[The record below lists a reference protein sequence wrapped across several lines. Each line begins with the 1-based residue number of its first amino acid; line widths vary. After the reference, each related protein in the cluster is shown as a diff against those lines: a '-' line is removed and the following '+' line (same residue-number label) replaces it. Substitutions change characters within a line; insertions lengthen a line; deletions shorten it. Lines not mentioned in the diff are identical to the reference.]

1 MVNQSQKSHLGFWNV
16 SQNNEGFFLM
26 QYENHE
32 KQSNW
37 SLLNRFDLYVFCILI
52 SLEMKKWKRRRGFK
66 VEPNNEIRTAGE
78 KSLVFPHTS
87 APTLFYI
94 VFSEW
99 KTDERSFLSR
109 LKHPLGEKL
118 QICENHSQNIMA
130 TTHNQI
136 WETWLPIIMPQ
147 PSKMFLHN

>member
-1 MVNQSQKSHLGFWNV
+1 
-16 SQNNEGFFLM
+16 M
-26 QYENHE
+26 QYNENHE
-32 KQSNW
+32 KQSNL
-37 SLLNRFDLYVFCILI
+37 SLLNRFDLHVFRILI
-52 SLEMKKWKRRRGFK
+52 SLEMRKCKRRRVFK
-66 VEPNNEIRTAGE
+66 VEPNNEIRTPGE

-109 LKHPLGEKL
+109 LRHPSGEKL

-130 TTHNQI
+130 TTHKQVI
-136 WETWLPIIMPQ
+136 WETRLPIIMPQ
-147 PSKMFLHN
+147 PSEMRLHN

>member
-1 MVNQSQKSHLGFWNV
+1 
-16 SQNNEGFFLM
+16 M
-26 QYENHE
+26 QYNENHE

-94 VFSEW
+94 VFSE
-99 KTDERSFLSR
+99 
-109 LKHPLGEKL
+109 
-118 QICENHSQNIMA
+118 
-130 TTHNQI
+130 
-136 WETWLPIIMPQ
+136 
-147 PSKMFLHN
+147 